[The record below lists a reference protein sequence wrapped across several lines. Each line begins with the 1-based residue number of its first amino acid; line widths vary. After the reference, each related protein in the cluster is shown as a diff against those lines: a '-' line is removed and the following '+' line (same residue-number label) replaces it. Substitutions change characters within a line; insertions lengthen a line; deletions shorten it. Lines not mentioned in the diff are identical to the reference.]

1 MIALGGAMDNKEIDV
16 LEGYISDNNLKITKQ
31 RRTVLRAFL
40 ECKIHVS
47 VEELYQIVLKT
58 EPKIGLATVYR
69 TLALLT
75 KSGLASEMDFG
86 DGQKRYESSYQ
97 TEHHD
102 HMVCTGCGKIIE
114 FNHPLIEKYQEEV
127 ANENK
132 FEITS
137 HKLDLFGLCQD
148 CQN

>member
-1 MIALGGAMDNKEIDV
+1 MDNKEIDV
-16 LEGYISDNNLKITKQ
+16 LEGYIADNNLKITKQ
-31 RRTVLRAFL
+31 RRTVLKGFL
-40 ECKIHVS
+40 ECKNHVS

-148 CQN
+148 CKN